1 MRREATEFYV
11 VVILVIRRRRRD
23 CEATAPALPTAAA
36 RASLYLAGVQMVRLG
51 KYHTSIGSNT
61 HLCTSMI
68 GTVGWK
74 SPQHGHGVVGWC
86 WCCCSC
92 CSSFDD

>member
-51 KYHTSIGSNT
+51 KYLHRKQHAPMHLNDRYRWMEITSTWSW
-61 HLCTSMI
+61 C
-68 GTVGWK
+68 GWL
-74 SPQHGHGVVGWC
+74 VLVLL
-86 WCCCSC
+86 
-92 CSSFDD
+92 FLLFIVR